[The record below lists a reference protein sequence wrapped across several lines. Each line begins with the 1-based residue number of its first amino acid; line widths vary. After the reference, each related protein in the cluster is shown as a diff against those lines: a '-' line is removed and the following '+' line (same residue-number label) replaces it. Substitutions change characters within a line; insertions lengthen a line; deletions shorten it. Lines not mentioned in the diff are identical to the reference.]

1 MRNRKSVLLKIL
13 CCAFRINT
21 FTIQKTTKTS
31 CLMIYSHI
39 GQPLNRQNKT
49 LPQALFAAYGADI
62 ESSDGDDDK
71 KNWLPDP
78 GMIGSGG

>member
-1 MRNRKSVLLKIL
+1 
-13 CCAFRINT
+13 
-21 FTIQKTTKTS
+21 
-31 CLMIYSHI
+31 MIYSHI

-71 KNWLPDP
+71 KNRPPDP